1 MVLSGCGSTELEQR
15 RLEMKKSIDDLYFE
29 TAPGKRLKLTI
40 SSGGAIFP
48 QDGRTYGALLG
59 MAESRL

>member
-1 MVLSGCGSTELEQR
+1 
-15 RLEMKKSIDDLYFE
+15 MKKSIDDLYFE

-48 QDGRTYGALLG
+48 KDGRTYEALLG
-59 MAESRL
+59 MADSRL